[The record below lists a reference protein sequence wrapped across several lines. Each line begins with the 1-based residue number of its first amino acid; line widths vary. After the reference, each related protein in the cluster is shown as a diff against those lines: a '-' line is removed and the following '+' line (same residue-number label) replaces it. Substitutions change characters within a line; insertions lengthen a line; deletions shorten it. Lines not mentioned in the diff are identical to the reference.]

1 LAFRIDDQLIQ
12 KIKEIRANNQ
22 KMQETEAQQSQSQ
35 QELNDQTF
43 NLHKS
48 VINSPNNPS
57 PQSPVNP
64 IASSIEPQQ
73 QQQKSRT
80 IKTVAE
86 DVLKDVKRNGA
97 SSATHGNKSARLVNT
112 NSKYDSGFSEP
123 LQNALANGENS
134 EVRRE
139 LPPLKGEMRQLSLQS
154 SPNNLP
160 DIDSIA

>member
-1 LAFRIDDQLIQ
+1 
-12 KIKEIRANNQ
+12 
-22 KMQETEAQQSQSQ
+22 M
-35 QELNDQTF
+35 
-43 NLHKS
+43 
-48 VINSPNNPS
+48 NNPS
-57 PQSPVNP
+57 TNEMTIFNSEFLN
-64 IASSIEPQQ
+64 S
-73 QQQKSRT
+73 KSLILIDSFYET
-80 IKTVAE
+80 SNKIFSTKFF

-123 LQNALANGENS
+123 LQNALANVENS